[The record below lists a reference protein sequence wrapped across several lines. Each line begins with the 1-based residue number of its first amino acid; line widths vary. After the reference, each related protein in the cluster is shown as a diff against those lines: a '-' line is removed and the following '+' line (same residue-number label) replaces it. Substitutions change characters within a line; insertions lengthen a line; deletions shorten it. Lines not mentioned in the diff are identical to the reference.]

1 MVPPAP
7 ERGEH
12 DEQDARDGRG
22 ENKAEPDIPF
32 DFENAQK
39 GKDRRGDHPHEGTG
53 AQRPNETA
61 LPFLPL
67 IPAGRFAVRVGGDEI
82 VERHPVQF
90 GKRFEHAK
98 VGKPFAPLPFGDGFI
113 RIIEFFGD
121 LELGHARRLAAPHEI
136 LRERGFPIIHVFII
150 TQIARKSMRTACI
163 SCKNSEKFEAKNL
176 SPPCVESKKTLYF
189 SHIER

>member
-1 MVPPAP
+1 MRAN
-7 ERGEH
+7 
-12 DEQDARDGRG
+12 ARPIKIIAQIRAFCNYFDFFGRKINQNKASTSNG
-22 ENKAEPDIPF
+22 AAATNTSQIFSARQLKKRASAHVQKAEPDIPF

-39 GKDRRGDHPHEGTG
+39 GKDRRGDHPYEGTG

-136 LRERGFPIIHVFII
+136 LRERGFPIVHVFII
-150 TQIARKSMRTACI
+150 T
-163 SCKNSEKFEAKNL
+163 
-176 SPPCVESKKTLYF
+176 
-189 SHIER
+189 